1 MQGATVE
8 TLKEAS
14 RVVAIAQ
21 ASVNDVQ
28 FVFPGRWV
36 DWEHIGVLTLTDASF
51 CNEKGYTA
59 GTNPF
64 HSGRKR
70 KGASVYRV
78 YPLAFNSTT
87 IKRVRKATLQAETYS
102 LQAGLE
108 AGDRIRALLC
118 EMKGGITVANQWDD
132 QSKALMPHLCVSDCR
147 SLVDFLSTAKTWN
160 RAGINKTVSVD
171 RLPRPQCQRIA

>member
-132 QSKALMPHLCVSDCR
+132 QSKAGHWLTFCQQQRLGIELASIRQSVWIDCHGHNASGLR
-147 SLVDFLSTAKTWN
+147 DKN
-160 RAGINKTVSVD
+160 
-171 RLPRPQCQRIA
+171 Q